1 MNRALITKYLSSV
14 KNDDL
19 PIFGAIVINSNPSID
34 TDMVVDVTTTE
45 PFNVSELGGAEILDE
60 NTRQPITSSVIGHK
74 VLRIIQDT
82 SKTMHLIFNGI
93 KYKPV
98 LTDTITCFGC
108 ILDLSA
114 LKYQSNLSAI
124 QMGTASQSIGSL
136 SDLPSG
142 ITSLGLGSNSL
153 VTGNI
158 KDLPSGITYLGL
170 SNSSSITG
178 TLESYVEKLYNAH
191 KNDGKD
197 FTLSA
202 HTEVTGVTFNGASAN
217 YLSTT
222 TISGGK
228 ATVRKGEQGNIL
240 GTYDGTSWTYNS

>member
-1 MNRALITKYLSSV
+1 MNKALITKYLSSV

-19 PIFGAIVINSNPSID
+19 PIFGAIVINSNPSIGS
-34 TDMVVDVTTTE
+34 DMVIEVTTTE
-45 PFNVSELGGAEILDE
+45 PFNVSELGGAEILD
-60 NTRQPITSSVIGHK
+60 NSTRQPITSIIGHK
-74 VLRIIQDT
+74 TLRVTQDG
-82 SKTMHLIFNGI
+82 SKTKHLIFNGI

-98 LTDTITCFGC
+98 LTNAITCFGC

-114 LKYQSNLSAI
+114 LKYQSNLSNI
-124 QMGTASQSIGSL
+124 RIDTGSQSIGSL

-142 ITSLGLGSNSL
+142 ITTLSLGSNSL

-158 KDLPSGITYLGL
+158 EDLPSGITSLNF

-202 HTEVTGVTFNGASAN
+202 HTEATGVTFNGALAN

-222 TISGGK
+222 TISGSK
-228 ATVRKGEQGNIL
+228 ATVRRGGEQGNIL